1 MRLLCMSGVCV
12 SDIGTSE
19 GKPLSHETALL
30 NGP

>member
-1 MRLLCMSGVCV
+1 LCMSGVCV

-19 GKPLSHETALL
+19 GKPLSHETALP